1 LSGEI
6 DTSNIRDSY
15 EEILPP
21 EFCPSCESEVKKDDD
36 KVRYYC
42 PNNIDCPAK
51 HHEKLT
57 FAVGKQ

>member
-1 LSGEI
+1 MF
-6 DTSNIRDSY
+6 
-15 EEILPP
+15 PP
-21 EFCPSCESEVKKDDD
+21 EFCPSCETRVNKDED

-57 FAVGKQ
+57 FAV